1 MKGQEEIIRLE
12 GVGLKARLGD
22 SFLLS
27 DVSFR
32 VFRGDRLSLIGQ
44 SGAGKT
50 SLLRLLNRLNE
61 ASQGS
66 IFFESQD
73 IRRIPIISLRQQV
86 TLVQQESRL
95 LGMTVRQALAYPL
108 TLRDIPKLAI
118 EQRIS
123 LWTERM
129 HIPQD
134 WLERLEV
141 QLSVGQR
148 QWVAIARALIIQP
161 KVLLL
166 DEPTSALDAG
176 RADFLLKLLIEL
188 SKTQHTT
195 IIMVNHQINLAQQFC
210 DRVLYLQQGRLVQDL
225 SCIQTDWAE
234 LQQNLIQAE
243 IQEAQEWE

>member
-61 ASQGS
+61 ASQGN

-86 TLVQQESRL
+86 ILVQQESRL

>member
-1 MKGQEEIIRLE
+1 MNGQEEIIRLE
-12 GVGLKARLGD
+12 RVGLKAGLGD
-22 SFLLS
+22 SSLLS
-27 DVSFR
+27 DVSFK

-50 SLLRLLNRLNE
+50 SLLRVLNRLSE
-61 ASQGS
+61 ASQGA
-66 IFFESQD
+66 IFFENQD
-73 IRRIPIISLRQQV
+73 IRRIPIISLRQQI
-86 TLVQQESRL
+86 TLVQQESKL

-108 TLRDIPKLAI
+108 VLRGIPQSAI
-118 EQRIS
+118 EQQIS

-176 RADFLLKLLIEL
+176 RADYLLKLLIEL
-188 SKTQHTT
+188 SQTQQTT
-195 IIMVNHQINLAQQFC
+195 IFMVNHQLNLAQQFC
-210 DRVLYLQQGRLVQDL
+210 DRVLRLQQGRLVQDL
-225 SCIQTDWAE
+225 PCAQMDWVE
-234 LQQNLIQAE
+234 LQENLIQSE
-243 IQEAQEWE
+243 IQESQEWE

>member
-1 MKGQEEIIRLE
+1 MNGQEEIIRLE
-12 GVGLKARLGD
+12 RVGLKAGLGD
-22 SFLLS
+22 SSLLS
-27 DVSFR
+27 DVSFK
-32 VFRGDRLSLIGQ
+32 VFQGDRLSLIGQ

-50 SLLRLLNRLNE
+50 SLLRLLNRLSE
-61 ASQGS
+61 ATQGS
-66 IFFESQD
+66 IFFGNQE
-73 IRRIPIISLRQQV
+73 IRHIPIISLRQQI
-86 TLVQQESRL
+86 TLVQQESKL

-108 TLRDIPKLAI
+108 VLRSIPQPAI

-134 WLERLEV
+134 WLGRLEI

-176 RADFLLKLLIEL
+176 RADYLLKLLIEL
-188 SKTQHTT
+188 SQTQQTT
-195 IIMVNHQINLAQQFC
+195 IFMVNHQLNLAQQFC
-210 DRVLYLQQGRLVQDL
+210 DRVLHLQQGRLVQDL
-225 SCIQTDWAE
+225 SCAQMNWAE
-234 LQQNLIQAE
+234 LQENLIQSE
-243 IQEAQEWE
+243 IQESQEWE